1 MNYIVKF
8 AILDP
13 NAIYNNTWPR
23 VDLIKKEDEES
34 EWFTRLEKS
43 IKQEGIL
50 NPINTFTKYR
60 TGELRV
66 LIGGSRLYIAQK
78 LDILI
83 PCIISDQKN
92 FFPNARQ
99 LKSKDEIISC
109 FKDPPRHIKYLNEYV
124 VINS

>member
-1 MNYIVKF
+1 MKYIVKF
-8 AILDP
+8 TLLDP
-13 NAIYNNTWPR
+13 NTIYNNTWSR
-23 VDLIKKEDEES
+23 LDLIEKEDKKNGWFIQLEE
-34 EWFTRLEKS
+34 S
-43 IKQEGIL
+43 IKQEGIR
-50 NPINTFTKYR
+50 NPIITFTKYR

-66 LIGGSRLYIAQK
+66 LVGGSRLYIAQK
-78 LDILI
+78 LEILI

-109 FKDPPRHIKYLNEYV
+109 FKDPPRHIKYLKEYV